1 MISQGY
7 HPDQNVSGFHPDSGW
22 CQQCARALRVG
33 EVKYFLGGRSAYLEV
48 PAGPFCSQACI
59 SAHDPKAIEKARRER
74 DARDTSPY

>member
-22 CQQCARALRVG
+22 CKQCARTMRVG
-33 EVKYFLGGRSAYLEV
+33 EVKMFLPGSIG
-48 PAGPFCSQACI
+48 GPFCSQACI
-59 SAHDPKAIEKARRER
+59 SAHDPKRIDRERRER